1 VTLLVRPEALQADPP
16 AGAVNRLVGRTTRER
31 FLGPTSRW
39 DFTVPG
45 VAPGRQTVLLCEG
58 PVVAREAVA
67 LDPQRLLLLE
77 AVVCCVYGPNPFEVL
92 LLILREGPAPTC
104 Y

>member
-1 VTLLVRPEALQADPP
+1 
-16 AGAVNRLVGRTTRER
+16 
-31 FLGPTSRW
+31 
-39 DFTVPG
+39 VPG

-77 AVVCCVYGPNPFEVL
+77 AGE
-92 LLILREGPAPTC
+92 PASGTS
-104 Y
+104 